1 MRPLRLT
8 MTGFGPYKEKTVIDM
23 QSLGKG
29 GLYLIT
35 GDTGAGK
42 TFIFDAITYALYGET
57 SGGVRDS
64 RSLRSQYAGDDDRT
78 EVELVFEYAGR
89 EYSVTRNPEYDRPKK
104 RGTGMTHESASAVL
118 KRPDGSVVDGPSKV
132 TEAVRDILGIDRG
145 QFCNIVMIAQGEFQK
160 VLNASTD
167 ERQKLF
173 RKLFNTQPYSELV
186 EELKSMSRSVD
197 SEYAESRKEIDLALA
212 NVRCDFD
219 YALQIRLDELRFTPD
234 TSVADIIDTLGSLIR
249 YSEDKIKETEEALSE
264 TEEVLAGANARIAV
278 IDRYRDSVN
287 ALAEARMNTGSL
299 EDGIKT
305 AEFELQLANEEKTA
319 IEELKKEAALM
330 ESGLDA
336 YDALD
341 EISKELEAA
350 EKTAGDRYSE
360 LKEIREKRNSVREGI
375 ERMKS
380 ELVDLRYSDEKI
392 IKIRNDLE
400 KTNNRIAR
408 LEALNDEI
416 KKAVDLRDSLMKCQ
430 DELRPLIR
438 DAERLDA
445 EYSEGYSLFLK
456 NQAGILASGLE
467 ENMPCPVCGS
477 TDHPYPAVM
486 TDDAPA
492 AEELDRLQDEARQ
505 ARELAAEKAG
515 EAQKIKGNLNA
526 MEYSVKEIA
535 FKETGT
541 DDIDRAL
548 VLSEEG
554 VEKLKNEIIALEV
567 LETDLK
573 ERIGHRSELEESLAG
588 AEKEYEELGEL
599 MAEADR
605 EYITMKADANAVR
618 RRRDDTASGLKFDSR
633 KDAEEHAE
641 GIRKKAEAKQKA
653 IEDAI
658 AGLNDAREARA
669 ANEARIN
676 ELEKVVSGA
685 APADEPEAYQM
696 KTDAER
702 KKQELSEFNTRT
714 AADLINAKQALES
727 IRANSKQLDS
737 LRKEHEMIDSL
748 EKTASGTLPGKERI
762 SLETYVQTFYF
773 ERIIRRANLRM
784 KIMSG
789 GQYEFVRSGESRDN
803 RSRFGLDLAV
813 TDHYSGT
820 ERPVSTLSGGESFL
834 ASLALALGLSD
845 EVQASAGGIKL
856 DTMFVDEG
864 FGSLDSETLE
874 KAIRTLTELSDE
886 DRLVGIIS
894 HVDALKNRIDRQ
906 IVVTKD
912 RSSGS
917 RVSVITQ

>member
-1 MRPLRLT
+1 MRPLKLT
-8 MTGFGPYKEKTVIDM
+8 MTGFGPYREKTVIDM

-35 GDTGAGK
+35 GETGAGK

-57 SGGVRDS
+57 SGGLRDS

-118 KRPDGSVVDGPSKV
+118 KRPDGSITDGPSRV

-173 RKLFNTQPYSELV
+173 RKLFNTQPYSELA
-186 EELKSMSRSVD
+186 EELRLKSRSVD
-197 SEYAESRKEIDLALA
+197 AEYAENRKQIDLALA
-212 NVRCDFD
+212 NVNCNFD
-219 YALQIRLDELRFTPD
+219 YALQIRLDELRFSPD
-234 TSVADIIDTLGSLIR
+234 TNVSDIIDTLGSLIR
-249 YSEDKIKETEEALSE
+249 YSESKIKETEESLRE
-264 TEEVLAGANARIAV
+264 TEEILAGANARIAV
-278 IDRYRDSVN
+278 ITRYRDSVR
-287 ALAEARMNTGSL
+287 ALDEARIKVGEL
-299 EDGIKT
+299 EDGIRT
-305 AEFELQLANEEKTA
+305 AEFELQLANEEKPA
-319 IEELKKEAALM
+319 IELLRSEAAVL

-341 EISKELEAA
+341 GISRELEAA
-350 EKTAGDRYSE
+350 EKAAEEMHGE
-360 LKEIREKRNSVREGI
+360 LKGIREKRNDARNAI
-375 ERMKS
+375 ERMKT
-380 ELVDLRYSDEKI
+380 ELDDLRYSDEKM

-400 KTNNRIAR
+400 KTANRIAR
-408 LEALNDEI
+408 LEALSEEI
-416 KKAVDLRDSLMKCQ
+416 KKAVGMRDSLAKCQ
-430 DELRPLIR
+430 EELKPLIEK
-438 DAERLDA
+438 AEKLESA
-445 EYSEGYSLFLK
+445 YSDGYSLFLR
-456 NQAGILASGLE
+456 NQAGILASRLE
-467 ENMPCPVCGS
+467 DNEPCPVCGS
-477 TDHPYPAVM
+477 TEHPYPAM
-486 TDDAPA
+486 ITEEAPSA
-492 AEELDRLQDEARQ
+492 DELDGLQRDAKL
-505 ARELAAEKAG
+505 ARELAADKAG

-526 MEYSVKEIA
+526 LEYSVKETA
-535 FKETGT
+535 LKETGT

-548 VLSEEG
+548 VMSEEG
-554 VEKLKNEIIALEV
+554 MEKLKNEILALEV
-567 LETDLK
+567 LEDDLK
-573 ERIGHRSELEESLAG
+573 ERLEHRSELEESLAG
-588 AEKEYEELGEL
+588 AEKEYEELGESL
-599 MAEADR
+599 AEADR
-605 EYITMKADANAVR
+605 AYITMKADANAVR
-618 RRRDDTASGLKFDSR
+618 RRRDDTAAGLKFDSR
-633 KDAEEHAE
+633 KAAEEHVE
-641 GIRKKAEAKQKA
+641 DIKKKARDKQAA
-653 IEDAI
+653 IEDALE
-658 AGLNDAREARA
+658 GLNGAREAAA
-669 ANEARIN
+669 ANAARIS
-676 ELEKVVSGA
+676 ELEKIAAGA
-685 APADEPEAYQM
+685 APDDEQEAYQSRS
-696 KTDAER
+696 DAER
-702 KKQELSEFNTRT
+702 KKKELSEFNTRT
-714 AADLINAKQALES
+714 AADLINARNALDS
-727 IRANSKQLDS
+727 IKLNSKLLDS
-737 LRKEHEMIDSL
+737 LRKEHEMIDAL

-845 EVQASAGGIKL
+845 EVQASAGGIRL

-917 RVSVITQ
+917 RVDVITQ